1 MPLYIFIPMMML
13 LVSLPASSVACDI
26 STEKQISQL
35 KELLTKDPLV
45 LADNA
50 LQNNHVVFFGVAGYS
65 VTIPGIDTEKC
76 NIEKFQVHI
85 IPGTSDV
92 MCSNEHRQLILDAKS
107 FLITTMIQP
116 FRTTLKWFCSGG
128 LNHGG
133 NQEML
138 CSTNR
143 LLVRL

>member
-65 VTIPGIDTEKC
+65 VTTPGIDTEKC
-76 NIEKFQVHI
+76 NIEKFPVYI

-107 FLITTMIQP
+107 LAEKYNSAIQAGLEKQS
-116 FRTTLKWFCSGG
+116 RLKCSGDKAS
-128 LNHGG
+128 NK
-133 NQEML
+133 
-138 CSTNR
+138 
-143 LLVRL
+143 

>member
-35 KELLTKDPLV
+35 KELLTKNPLI

-50 LQNNHVVFFGVAGYS
+50 LHHNHVVFFGVAGYS

-76 NIEKFQVHI
+76 NIEKFKVHI

-92 MCSNEHRQLILDAKS
+92 MCSNEHRQLILDAKLLAEKYNS
-107 FLITTMIQP
+107 AIQAGLEK
-116 FRTTLKWFCSGG
+116 RSLLNCSD
-128 LNHGG
+128 NKAS
-133 NQEML
+133 NK
-138 CSTNR
+138 
-143 LLVRL
+143 